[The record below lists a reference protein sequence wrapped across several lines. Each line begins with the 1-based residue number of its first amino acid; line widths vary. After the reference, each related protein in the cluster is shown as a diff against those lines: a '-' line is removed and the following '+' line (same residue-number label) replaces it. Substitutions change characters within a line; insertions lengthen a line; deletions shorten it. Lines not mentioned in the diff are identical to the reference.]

1 LTSSELDKLSETL
14 DNWPNELAALLV
26 KFALYTGL
34 RQDECMGL
42 EWADV
47 DIERG
52 FFRLLDPKGKPT
64 NLPLSKSALDVIR
77 QAETIKPKADCP
89 WVFPNN
95 KGGRRVNFFHI
106 WSRIRKASKIRTK
119 FRFHDLRHTFATYLA
134 SSGEVD
140 LYTLQK
146 LLNHQTPE
154 MTQRYAHLLDE
165 ALIRSANVADKV
177 FNCQSKDHG
186 EVLPS

>member
-1 LTSSELDKLSETL
+1 MISWNTET
-14 DNWPNELAALLV
+14 P
-26 KFALYTGL
+26 Y
-34 RQDECMGL
+34 
-42 EWADV
+42 
-47 DIERG
+47 
-52 FFRLLDPKGKPT
+52 
-64 NLPLSKSALDVIR
+64 
-77 QAETIKPKADCP
+77 
-89 WVFPNN
+89 
-95 KGGRRVNFFHI
+95 
-106 WSRIRKASKIRTK
+106 
-119 FRFHDLRHTFATYLA
+119 HDMRHTFATYLA